1 MIEEL
6 IKQVDL
12 NKDGKINFEEFVI
25 MLRLHEDIKDSSTS
39 TIAIDKH
46 DISIPD
52 SIMTQSLKLNPGTPD
67 S

>member
-39 TIAIDKH
+39 TITIDKH
-46 DISIPD
+46 DIGIPD
-52 SIMTQSLKLNPGTPD
+52 SIMA
-67 S
+67 

>member
-52 SIMTQSLKLNPGTPD
+52 SIMAQSLKLNPGTPD